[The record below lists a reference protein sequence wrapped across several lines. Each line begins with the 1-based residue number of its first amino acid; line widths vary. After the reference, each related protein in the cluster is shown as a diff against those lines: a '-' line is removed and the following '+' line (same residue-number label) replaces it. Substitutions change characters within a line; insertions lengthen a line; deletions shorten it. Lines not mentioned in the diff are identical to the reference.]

1 MATENGLV
9 PKEVHLGNAGFN
21 KLPTHWSVVEIGELL
36 SEDRGISVGVMYP
49 GNHDPLGTPL
59 IKVGDL
65 IGSVINPTPEFW
77 VTPEKHY
84 EHRRTELKGG
94 ELLLTLVG
102 AVGQCAV
109 VPPSMAGW
117 NAARAVAVIRL
128 KDPEDAKFVRLCF
141 LSAPLQHLMQVWAN
155 TTVQATLN
163 LKEIKQLPLPWPPKE
178 ERQAIAHILGT
189 LDDKIE
195 LNQQMNQT
203 LEAIARALFK
213 SWFIDFDPVRAKLAG
228 RQPIGMDAE
237 TAALFPAEFEDGGA
251 IGKIPKGWKVKPI
264 GDAVKTVGGATPS
277 TSEPAYWEEGNFYW
291 STPKDLAPLSS
302 PVLLDTERRITEK
315 GLQKI
320 SSGLLPKGTLLLSSR
335 APIGY
340 LAIAEIPLAINQ
352 GYIAI
357 VCGQELSNH
366 YVLRWVQFNMDVIEG
381 RANGTTFMEISKKN
395 FRPIPA
401 LVPPQQVLQVF
412 NNQAEFIHQ
421 QAVNNLRQNK
431 TLTSIRDALLPK
443 LLSGEIRVQDAET
456 VVEAVT

>member
-1 MATENGLV
+1 M
-9 PKEVHLGNAGFN
+9 
-21 KLPTHWSVVEIGELL
+21 VVNNWFETTIGE
-36 SEDRGISVGVMYP
+36 
-49 GNHDPLGTPL
+49 
-59 IKVGDL
+59 
-65 IGSVINPTPEFW
+65 
-77 VTPEKHY
+77 
-84 EHRRTELKGG
+84 
-94 ELLLTLVG
+94 
-102 AVGQCAV
+102 
-109 VPPSMAGW
+109 
-117 NAARAVAVIRL
+117 
-128 KDPEDAKFVRLCF
+128 
-141 LSAPLQHLMQVWAN
+141 
-155 TTVQATLN
+155 QATLQRGIDITRA
-163 LKEIKQLPLPWPPKE
+163 EQRPGRVPVVSSGGISSYHDTVQIKAPGVVLGRKGVVGSVYYIPEDYWPHDTTLWVKDFHGNHPRFIYYFFKSIASLIARMDVGSANPTLNRNHVHPIKVLWPPIAEQKT
-178 ERQAIAHILGT
+178 IAHILGT

-213 SWFIDFDPVRAKLAG
+213 SWFIDFDPVRAKLDG

-237 TAALFPAEFEDGGA
+237 TAALFPAEFEDSA
-251 IGKIPKGWKVKPI
+251 LGKIPKGWKVKPI

-421 QAVNNLRQNK
+421 QVVNNLRQNK
-431 TLTSIRDALLPK
+431 TLASIRDALLPK
-443 LLSGEIRVQDAET
+443 LLSGEIRVQDAEKL
-456 VVEAVT
+456 VEAVT